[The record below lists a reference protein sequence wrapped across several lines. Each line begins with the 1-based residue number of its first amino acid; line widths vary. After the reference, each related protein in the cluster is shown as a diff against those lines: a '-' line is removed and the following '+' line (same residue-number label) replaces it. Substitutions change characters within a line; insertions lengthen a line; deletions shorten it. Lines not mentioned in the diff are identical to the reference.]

1 MKDNIEKKIENL
13 NLNEDPKFKKNLENL
28 KKTRANNVTRIIAL
42 KNENRDI
49 KLNKQIDKL
58 TKQKLILQN
67 KRTIKEIKEKMAVD
81 KVAQNEFLDSKKD
94 EIAKATE
101 VYKTAEAKTTS
112 EYKQKLANLDKKD
125 KKAYFSIKR
134 EMADALRTLKH
145 ERDAIYL
152 ESCKLNDTAM
162 TKYLLKEVVE
172 DAKLQGSENYYN
184 ISLEERNNCK
194 KGKEVYNEN
203 LNKEKERYNKS
214 LALIKQSKIKISDDA
229 NRKISEIKISESKEI
244 ENEKALYSSN
254 FSKLTGKEREVEK
267 DRHEASIADI
277 KSKFGSQIET
287 YKSKIKDADVNVKA
301 ETILHKSNIENID
314 STFRNIKENA
324 KRNKYNAYLDE
335 YSYIEKARNNVHSLV
350 EKLQYK
356 ASTYQYNFVLKD
368 FLLRNALYFIIIIF
382 FIICIIASNGNLLSL
397 PNINGILSQ
406 SSTKVFFSLGVAGL
420 ILIAGTDLSIGRMT
434 GMAGSISCMLLAA
447 TSYSTNQG
455 LLIDVTGLSW
465 GVRIFLAIF
474 VSILL
479 CVLFSAIAGFFAAK
493 FKMHPFITTLSTQL
507 IMFGTLMVLFSSVP
521 AFNMDLS
528 IKKAI
533 TGTSNINIIIFA
545 IVAIVVMYFIWNRT
559 KFGKYMYAVGGN
571 PEAASVSGISV
582 FAVTMGIFVMA
593 GVLYGIGGFLEGARV
608 GVANPN
614 TGYGTELDAI
624 AACVVGGISF
634 SGGVGKIRGAVIG
647 TIIFTG
653 LTYCLTYL
661 GFDINIQYI
670 FKGVIIM
677 TAVCL
682 DSLKYLKK
690 K

>member
-13 NLNEDPKFKKNLENL
+13 NLNEDPKFKKDLENL
-28 KKTRANNVTRIIAL
+28 KKTRANNVSRIIAL

-67 KRTIKEIKEKMAVD
+67 KKTIKEIKEKMAAD
-81 KVAQNEFLDSKKD
+81 KVAQNQFLFSKKD
-94 EIAKATE
+94 EIAKAEESFKASET
-101 VYKTAEAKTTS
+101 KTKEEFKMRFAS
-112 EYKQKLANLDKKD
+112 LDKKD
-125 KKAYFSIKR
+125 KKGYFSVKR
-134 EMADALRTLKH
+134 EMIAAMRALKR

-152 ESCKLNDTAM
+152 ESCKLNDVAM
-162 TKYLLKEVVE
+162 TKYLLKEVIE
-172 DAKLQGSENYYN
+172 NAKLQGSENYYN
-184 ISLEERNNCK
+184 ISVEEKKNCEE
-194 KGKEVYNEN
+194 GKVVYNKG
-203 LNKEKERYNKS
+203 LNEEKERYNKA
-214 LALIKQSKIKISDDA
+214 LASIKESKVEINAKA
-229 NRKISEIKISESKEI
+229 NKKISEIKMSEKAEI
-244 ENEKALYSSN
+244 EKEKVLHN
-254 FSKLTGKEREVEK
+254 DNLSKVTGKDKETEN

-287 YKSKIKDADVNVKA
+287 YRNKIKDAEVNVKA
-301 ETILHKSNIENID
+301 EMILHKSNIENFD
-314 STFRNIKENA
+314 SNYRNIKENA
-324 KRNKYNAYLDE
+324 KRNKYNAYLDK
-335 YSYIEKARNNVHSLV
+335 YSYIGKARNNSHSIV
-350 EKLQYK
+350 EQLQYK

-447 TSYSTNQG
+447 TTYSTNQG
-455 LLIDVTGLSW
+455 LLIDVTGLNW
-465 GVRIFLAIF
+465 GVRIFLAVF
-474 VSILL
+474 VSVLL
-479 CVLFSAIAGFFAAK
+479 CVLFSAIAGFFTAK

-507 IMFGTLMVLFSSVP
+507 IMFGTLMVLFSAVP

-528 IKKAI
+528 IKKLI

-545 IVAIVVMYFIWNRT
+545 VIAIIVMYFIWNRT

-582 FAVTMGIFVMA
+582 FAVTIGIFVMA

-634 SGGVGKIRGAVIG
+634 SGGVGKVRGAVIG

>member
-1 MKDNIEKKIENL
+1 MKNNIEKKIENL
-13 NLNEDPKFKKNLENL
+13 NLNEDPKFKKDLENL
-28 KKTRANNVTRIIAL
+28 KKTRANNVSRIIAL
-42 KNENRDI
+42 KNEIRDI

-67 KRTIKEIKEKMAVD
+67 KKTIKEIKEKMAAD
-81 KVAQNEFLDSKKD
+81 KVAQNKFLSSKKD
-94 EIAKATE
+94 EIAKAEESFKASET
-101 VYKTAEAKTTS
+101 KTKEEFKTRFAS
-112 EYKQKLANLDKKD
+112 LDKKD
-125 KKAYFSIKR
+125 KKGYFSVKR
-134 EMADALRTLKH
+134 EMIATMRALKR

-152 ESCKLNDTAM
+152 ESCKLNDVAM
-162 TKYLLKEVVE
+162 TKYLLKEVIE

-184 ISLEERNNCK
+184 ISVEEKRNCEE
-194 KGKEVYNEN
+194 GKVVYNKG
-203 LNKEKERYNKS
+203 LNEEKERYNKA
-214 LALIKQSKIKISDDA
+214 LASIKESKVEISAEA
-229 NRKISEIKISESKEI
+229 NKKISEIKMSEKAEI
-244 ENEKALYSSN
+244 EKEKVLHN
-254 FSKLTGKEREVEK
+254 DNLSKVTGKDKETEN
-267 DRHEASIADI
+267 DRHEASVADI

-287 YKSKIKDADVNVKA
+287 YRNKIKDAEVNVKA
-301 ETILHKSNIENID
+301 EMILHKSNIENFD
-314 STFRNIKENA
+314 SNYRNIKENA
-324 KRNKYNAYLDE
+324 KRNKYNVYLDK
-335 YSYIEKARNNVHSLV
+335 YSYIGKARNNSHSIV
-350 EKLQYK
+350 EQLQYK

-447 TSYSTNQG
+447 TTYSTNQG
-455 LLIDVTGLSW
+455 LLIDVTGLNW

-474 VSILL
+474 VSVLL
-479 CVLFSAIAGFFAAK
+479 CVLFSAIAGFFTAK

-507 IMFGTLMVLFSSVP
+507 IMFGTLMVLFSAVP

-528 IKKAI
+528 IKKLI

-545 IVAIVVMYFIWNRT
+545 VIAIIVMYFIWNRT

-582 FAVTMGIFVMA
+582 FAVTIGIFVMA

-634 SGGVGKIRGAVIG
+634 SGGVGKVRGAVIG

>member
-214 LALIKQSKIKISDDA
+214 LALIKKSKIKISDDA
-229 NRKISEIKISESKEI
+229 NRKISEIK
-244 ENEKALYSSN
+244 
-254 FSKLTGKEREVEK
+254 
-267 DRHEASIADI
+267 DR
-277 KSKFGSQIET
+277 KS
-287 YKSKIKDADVNVKA
+287 
-301 ETILHKSNIENID
+301 
-314 STFRNIKENA
+314 
-324 KRNKYNAYLDE
+324 
-335 YSYIEKARNNVHSLV
+335 
-350 EKLQYK
+350 
-356 ASTYQYNFVLKD
+356 
-368 FLLRNALYFIIIIF
+368 
-382 FIICIIASNGNLLSL
+382 
-397 PNINGILSQ
+397 
-406 SSTKVFFSLGVAGL
+406 
-420 ILIAGTDLSIGRMT
+420 
-434 GMAGSISCMLLAA
+434 
-447 TSYSTNQG
+447 
-455 LLIDVTGLSW
+455 
-465 GVRIFLAIF
+465 
-474 VSILL
+474 
-479 CVLFSAIAGFFAAK
+479 
-493 FKMHPFITTLSTQL
+493 
-507 IMFGTLMVLFSSVP
+507 
-521 AFNMDLS
+521 
-528 IKKAI
+528 
-533 TGTSNINIIIFA
+533 
-545 IVAIVVMYFIWNRT
+545 VV
-559 KFGKYMYAVGGN
+559 
-571 PEAASVSGISV
+571 
-582 FAVTMGIFVMA
+582 
-593 GVLYGIGGFLEGARV
+593 
-608 GVANPN
+608 
-614 TGYGTELDAI
+614 
-624 AACVVGGISF
+624 
-634 SGGVGKIRGAVIG
+634 
-647 TIIFTG
+647 
-653 LTYCLTYL
+653 
-661 GFDINIQYI
+661 
-670 FKGVIIM
+670 
-677 TAVCL
+677 
-682 DSLKYLKK
+682 
-690 K
+690 